1 MATNLQQEFCK
12 LRDTYIEKQFGRL
25 NEMQRAAVFTT
36 SGPLLILA
44 GAGSGKTTVLVN
56 RIANL
61 IRFGSAHGSSW
72 TPREVTEDDVK
83 ALRTALMTGTDA
95 PSWLDGMLRK
105 DAVRSWNVMAITFT
119 NKAAG
124 ELKERLRN
132 MLGGEEGDEVF
143 ASTFHSACV
152 RILRR
157 WAEEIGYPRSFTI
170 YDTDDSQRVMKTVYK
185 ELSVDD
191 KFFPVKSA
199 INQMSRWKDQLVSP
213 AEALQT
219 PAKDTKGAL
228 AARVYAAYEKKL
240 KEAGAFDFDDL
251 IYQTVQLL
259 AEHKEARDFYQN
271 KYRYLLVDEYQ
282 DTSVA
287 QFRLVSLLTGPE
299 KNICV
304 VGDDDQ
310 SIYRFRG
317 ATIEN
322 ILNFER
328 VYPGTKTIRLEQHY
342 RSTSNILNAANCVI
356 QHNTERKGKTLW
368 TQNGEGDKV
377 QVYTA
382 ENEQDEASHIADIIG
397 QHLREGGH
405 LADHAVL
412 YRMNAQSAPLESYFT
427 RAGIPHKIVGGQRF
441 NDRKEVK
448 DIHSYMSIVAN
459 PRDDVRLRRIINE
472 PARKIG
478 ATTIDV
484 IADLAGQEGVSML
497 EIIRHADQYAKLSR
511 AIAPLYK
518 FYQIYERLQD
528 SLENKTLDE
537 FASDVIEITGYKAM
551 LEADAAKGHEDAA
564 DRLQNLGQLVNNVK
578 NYCDQQGEEASLEG
592 YLEDIALISD
602 IDNYNESAD
611 QVVLMTIHSAK
622 GLEFPYVFLIGMEEG
637 VFPSEMSKYSEAD
650 LEEERRLAYVG
661 ITRAKKELYI
671 SNSVTRMLYGRTQRN
686 EPSRFLREIEP
697 EYLEETR
704 SPVLEQRSR
713 LGGWGSSYS
722 DTVPGGAS
730 GYSGAS
736 GWGRGSAS
744 YGSYGGSTG
753 YGNHSGYLNREYN
766 AGESRGFGS
775 GYAGRGSSSSGYGS
789 SYGGSHSGSVGGSG
803 GFGSGYSRP
812 ATPET
817 PAKQINFTGTPA
829 AKTNANTTKHY
840 EPGDVVEHKVFGR
853 GTVVAVKPAAGDQ
866 IVEIRFE
873 KVGIKK
879 TMANFA
885 PLTKITEE

>member
-95 PSWLDGMLRK
+95 PGWLDGMLRK

-259 AEHKEARDFYQN
+259 AEHKEVRDFYQN

-328 VYPGTKTIRLEQHY
+328 VYPGTKTIRLEQNY

-736 GWGRGSAS
+736 GWGRGSSS

-753 YGNHSGYLNREYN
+753 YGNRSGYLNREYN
-766 AGESRGFGS
+766 AGEGRGFGS

-789 SYGGSHSGSVGGSG
+789 SYGSHSGSVGGSG

-812 ATPET
+812 AVPKT
-817 PAKQINFTGTPA
+817 PAKQINFTGAIAT
-829 AKTNANTTKHY
+829 KTNANTTKRY

>member
-95 PSWLDGMLRK
+95 PGWLDGMLRK

-259 AEHKEARDFYQN
+259 AEHKEVRDFYQN

-328 VYPGTKTIRLEQHY
+328 VYPGTKTIRLEQNY

-356 QHNTERKGKTLW
+356 QHNMERKGKTLW

-713 LGGWGSSYS
+713 LGGWGSNYS

-736 GWGRGSAS
+736 GWGRGSSS

-753 YGNHSGYLNREYN
+753 YGNRSGYLNREYN

-789 SYGGSHSGSVGGSG
+789 SYGSHGGSVGGSG

-812 ATPET
+812 AVPET
-817 PAKQINFTGTPA
+817 PAKQINFTGAPA
-829 AKTNANTTKHY
+829 TKTNANTTKHY

>member
-95 PSWLDGMLRK
+95 PGWLDGMLRK

-328 VYPGTKTIRLEQHY
+328 VYPGTKTIRLEQNY

-578 NYCDQQGEEASLEG
+578 NYCDQHGEEASLEG

-736 GWGRGSAS
+736 GWGRGSSS
-744 YGSYGGSTG
+744 YGSYGGGTG
-753 YGNHSGYLNREYN
+753 YGNRSGYLNREYN

-789 SYGGSHSGSVGGSG
+789 SYGSHSGSVGGSG

-812 ATPET
+812 AVPKT
-817 PAKQINFTGTPA
+817 PAKQINFTGTLA
-829 AKTNANTTKHY
+829 TKTNANTTKHY